1 VVTDSASETATR
13 ILVVEDDPT
22 VSEVVARYLERE
34 GFDVEVVVD
43 GRIAFERAR
52 DSLPDLILLDI
63 MLPGMDGLEVCR
75 RIREIA
81 PIPIIMLTALG
92 EESDRIVGLELGA
105 DDYVAKPFS
114 PRELTARVK
123 SVLRRARAPLVPVPL
138 QNQNPLV
145 MGELIVDM
153 PAHEVRVRG
162 ERVTLTSREFDLL
175 LWFVMHPRKVFTRE
189 ELMQEVWGYSFGD
202 KSTVTVHV
210 RRLREKLELDPANP
224 SWIKTIWSVGYR
236 FDPAN
241 GAIAE

>member
-1 VVTDSASETATR
+1 MSDSPTETSTR

-22 VSEVVARYLERE
+22 VSEVVTRYLERE

-43 GRIAFERAR
+43 GRIALERAR

-92 EESDRIVGLELGA
+92 EESDRILGLELGA

-123 SVLRRARAPLVPVPL
+123 SVLRRARAPLVPVNPEI
-138 QNQNPLV
+138 QKPLV
-145 MGELIVDM
+145 MGELSVDIA
-153 PAHEVRVRG
+153 AHEVRVRG
-162 ERVTLTSREFDLL
+162 ERVTLTAREFDLL
-175 LWFVMHPRKVFTRE
+175 LWFVMHPRKVFTRA

-202 KSTVTVHV
+202 KSTITVHV

-224 SWIKTIWSVGYR
+224 EWIKTIWSVGYR
-236 FDPAN
+236 FDPAKEVSA
-241 GAIAE
+241 G